1 MISLY
6 FRTGIGEMTPIEET
20 APGVPEKDMK
30 ILFINVI
37 APGVILLMITV
48 RPSKLLS
55 VVYPSAANSTQTVG
69 RLIAHIFCKVGR
81 PVIDARHD
89 SFFSVRVI
97 WTATVRFHHCSTT
110 TVYRWGY
117 HKLILQNSICYTYQ
131 VLLVIAVCMIYR
143 YLVPG
148 MSLFS

>member
-97 WTATVRFHHCSTT
+97 
-110 TVYRWGY
+110 
-117 HKLILQNSICYTYQ
+117 
-131 VLLVIAVCMIYR
+131 
-143 YLVPG
+143 
-148 MSLFS
+148 